1 MAAFDPGW
9 PGKEIDIDLAGE
21 LLFELQLSATRVA
34 QLFGV
39 SRPTLYKQM
48 DEAGIEHSFFIVRE
62 IIVSIKEIAIITKLC
77 LNISYYIVC
86 YKIVKQKVLS
96 ANNF

>member
-1 MAAFDPGW
+1 MAAFDPGR
-9 PGKEIDIDLAGE
+9 PGKEIDIYLAGE
-21 LLFELQLSATRVA
+21 LLFDLQLSATRVA

-62 IIVSIKEIAIITKLC
+62 IIVSIKEMAIITKLC
-77 LNISYYIVC
+77 LNIC